1 MNLKEW
7 QSHHG
12 VSNASLAKK
21 LGIDV
26 SMLSH
31 YHHGRRRPSPEV
43 ALKIEEVTG
52 GEVTMKEAFFPALSE
67 QGEQKAMSDP

>member
-7 QSHHG
+7 QHQNNITDTELARRVG
-12 VSNASLAKK
+12 VHQST
-21 LGIDV
+21 V
-26 SMLSH
+26 CH
-31 YHHGRRRPSPEV
+31 YHAGRRRPSPEV

-67 QGEQKAMSDP
+67 QGEQRP